1 MAHHK
6 STPKANII
14 TVKDGNN
21 TYTASWDGEK
31 KSCTAGPEQAARHL
45 ASKILGIA
53 YEAVTMQAMKTPQ
66 IEGKPHVYRFKV
78 CPL

>member
-6 STPKANII
+6 QTPKANII

-31 KSCTAGPEQAARHL
+31 ASCTAGPENAARAL
-45 ASKILGIA
+45 AAKLLGIDQQRVQLS
-53 YEAVTMQAMKTPQ
+53 ELPKEKPQ
-66 IEGKPHVYRFKV
+66 QYRFKISL
-78 CPL
+78 P